1 MKRIFFGF
9 VAALGICLLALTP
22 AQAQFSV
29 GIHGSLAS
37 SDVKGSETFYGGG
50 VNAKLF
56 ISSNLDIGV
65 GIKAFG
71 ENRKFTAGGQTLEL
85 SSGIV
90 PITGMIDYYFT
101 DGFLRPYIGAEAGVY
116 ATGYRIKFNGQ
127 ETSKINSTNVGV
139 APKVGLMLALGNLGI
154 FAEGDYNIMFGNK
167 DGSAD
172 VGGIGNVNFDKTTK
186 FFMLNVGIQIG
197 IPTTK

>member
-1 MKRIFFGF
+1 MKRILSGF
-9 VAALGICLLALTP
+9 VAACSICLLTITS

-29 GIHGSLAS
+29 GVHGSLAS
-37 SDVKGSETFYGGG
+37 GDAQGSETFYGGG
-50 VNAKLF
+50 VNAKIFL
-56 ISSNLDIGV
+56 SSKLDIGV

-71 ENRKFTAGGQTLEL
+71 ENRKFQAAGQTLEY
-85 SSGIV
+85 SAGII

-101 DGFLRPYIGAEAGVY
+101 DGFLRPYIGGEVGVY

-139 APKVGLMLALGNLGI
+139 APKAGLMLALGNLGI
-154 FAEGDYNIMFGNK
+154 FAEADYNIMFGNK
-167 DGSAD
+167 DGSAN

-186 FFMLNVGIQIG
+186 FFMVNVGVQIG